1 MYENKIIKDLTN
13 YNDWLSEVRT
23 MGKRTLRIEVFFV
36 VETNKGLKEMI
47 DLDRAEYKQKSIWIE
62 QKRTGLEH
70 TNKVGFLTG
79 PIVDRV
85 SMEYYDKMLK
95 DLRGVEEGAL
105 EIKKKSVYEGSEEEW
120 CITVYSTQSAVEQ
133 VDFGLRKMSAG
144 NDTHVKYLSFKNNT
158 KTERIAGL
166 QLNRLIN
173 GRVKYERLDEITLL
187 DEAKYNGQVGKVGK
201 LLMMAKAKGI
211 PIFNGVEQGSGKNS
225 SKVYVYFKPNMTTE
239 AKDWIR
245 KVYGTTFTVKDKK
258 NYETSI
264 RAVTKEEEEYSS
276 QVNNYI
282 ADRIKEIQIKE
293 SDWGYD
299 NRSYSEVVKGIK
311 RNDNKAETSDEL
323 NEDDETVIT
332 DNKSI
337 RSQASA
343 DTLTDMSEVTM
354 QTKVILEMKEMLKQM
369 QKEQQLMKDHINDLE
384 NTVITLA
391 EESEETDSYKNAEE
405 KARKIKK
412 KRKGDDKK
420 LKEQQEEKTKKPKS
434 EVRRSKRLEK
444 PNITKLTIL
453 RHNEPKAVKEK
464 EITTL
469 RSNEYMEEDK
479 QKK

>member
-1 MYENKIIKDLTN
+1 M
-13 YNDWLSEVRT
+13 
-23 MGKRTLRIEVFFV
+23 
-36 VETNKGLKEMI
+36 
-47 DLDRAEYKQKSIWIE
+47 
-62 QKRTGLEH
+62 
-70 TNKVGFLTG
+70 
-79 PIVDRV
+79 
-85 SMEYYDKMLK
+85 
-95 DLRGVEEGAL
+95 
-105 EIKKKSVYEGSEEEW
+105 
-120 CITVYSTQSAVEQ
+120 
-133 VDFGLRKMSAG
+133 
-144 NDTHVKYLSFKNNT
+144 
-158 KTERIAGL
+158 
-166 QLNRLIN
+166 
-173 GRVKYERLDEITLL
+173 
-187 DEAKYNGQVGKVGK
+187 
-201 LLMMAKAKGI
+201 
-211 PIFNGVEQGSGKNS
+211 
-225 SKVYVYFKPNMTTE
+225 
-239 AKDWIR
+239 
-245 KVYGTTFTVKDKK
+245 YGTTFTVKDKK
-258 NYETSI
+258 NYKTSV

-311 RNDNKAETSDEL
+311 RNNNKAETSDEL
-323 NEDDETVIT
+323 NEDDKTVIT

-343 DTLTDMSEVTM
+343 DILTDMSEVTM

-453 RHNEPKAVKEK
+453 
-464 EITTL
+464 
-469 RSNEYMEEDK
+469 
-479 QKK
+479 